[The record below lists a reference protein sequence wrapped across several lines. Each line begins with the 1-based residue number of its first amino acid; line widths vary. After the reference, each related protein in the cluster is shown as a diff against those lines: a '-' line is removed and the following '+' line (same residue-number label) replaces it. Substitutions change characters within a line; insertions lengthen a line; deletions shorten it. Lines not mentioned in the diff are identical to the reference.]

1 MEVAPELTLG
11 ELDAVCDSARGFSGR
26 QMAKLMLNLQAAAFS
41 QAGQGTPV
49 VTVGMLKAVLDR
61 ERAKMANQ
69 REAAEG
75 ALTGRTALP
84 LAAVAG
90 EGAGAA
96 TPSAGSISA
105 NPGLAAPLTT
115 RKTRSTSLEPLELAA
130 AAEEAPKRGKTPS
143 RAARKTGTE

>member
-1 MEVAPELTLG
+1 
-11 ELDAVCDSARGFSGR
+11 
-26 QMAKLMLNLQAAAFS
+26 
-41 QAGQGTPV
+41 
-49 VTVGMLKAVLDR
+49 
-61 ERAKMANQ
+61 MANQ

-90 EGAGAA
+90 EGAGA
-96 TPSAGSISA
+96 PSAGGSSA
-105 NPGLAAPLTT
+105 NPGLAAPQTT